1 MPKRRPFKRQDKI
14 KMLLWCARR
23 CCLCEEKCGVDI
35 EIAHIGDPTDNAFDN
50 GVPVCYGC
58 HARMGAY
65 NDKHPRGSKITL
77 EEIKASRELVY
88 EKYTRPYVAPI
99 DYSVS
104 QAPNPWAL
112 SSPSASFPM

>member
-1 MPKRRPFKRQDKI
+1 MCSA
-14 KMLLWCARR
+14 LLSV
-23 CCLCEEKCGVDI
+23 EEKCGVDI

-88 EKYTRPYVAPI
+88 EKHTRPYVAPI

-112 SSPSASFPM
+112 SIAAPRVSQCDLCHWESI